1 MRAHQ
6 TPRVGPGRP
15 SPIAG
20 STWPILLVFLF
31 APLTQGCSSWGN
43 TAKGAAVGAAIGGAA
58 GAVVGNETGSTA
70 RGVLIGAAVGG
81 AAGAIIGS
89 QMDDTAEKLDKSLEG
104 ATVERVGEGILVTF
118 DSGILF
124 DFDSAALRP
133 MAQTQ
138 LTDLSEALLEVD
150 KTDVVIV
157 GHTDSQG
164 TESYNQTLSE
174 RRARSAASHLMG
186 NGVTGDRIIVEGRG
200 EMEPISTNET
210 DAGRQENRRIEVA
223 IYASEEYQEEARRQ
237 AARGN

>member
-1 MRAHQ
+1 
-6 TPRVGPGRP
+6 
-15 SPIAG
+15 
-20 STWPILLVFLF
+20 
-31 APLTQGCSSWGN
+31 
-43 TAKGAAVGAAIGGAA
+43 VGAAIGGAA

-124 DFDSAALRP
+124 DFDSSALRP
-133 MAQTQ
+133 LAQTQ
-138 LTDLSEALLEVD
+138 LSDLAEALVEVD

-164 TESYNQTLSE
+164 SESYNQTLSE
-174 RRARSAASHLMG
+174 RRAQSAASHLMG
-186 NGVTGDRIIVEGRG
+186 NGITGDRIIVEGRG
-200 EMEPISTNET
+200 EMEPIATNET

-237 AARGN
+237 AARGG